1 MHLYNTPQ
9 YKTKKSQDAKDMH
22 NVYVNKVKI
31 KTGKAVFEE
40 EKTLML
46 SDRRKAVWVFRR
58 KQK

>member
-46 SDRRKAVWVFRR
+46 SDRRKAV
-58 KQK
+58 